1 MNSKKVNRIFMVIIL
16 VHIVAVVLLSVY
28 QSVFTLEIVPNFILS
43 QSMIL
48 VPALIGVLLSKENLF
63 RFAGFRK
70 IKVSS
75 VLMIILFTFLS
86 MPLTVVVNAISMLFV
101 DNTVA
106 ALSSDVLELPFIVM
120 LFIIGIFGPF
130 SEELVFRGIIY
141 QGYKRTGTAFQAM
154 LLSALLFA
162 LMHMN
167 INQAAY
173 AFVIGL
179 IVILLVEAT
188 GSIWSSI
195 LFHVVFNSEQVCMMY
210 LYDKIMPGMGGI
222 AEAQA
227 MLTTDVLLM
236 AISGYLMIAAVTTT
250 LAGCVLAWIAKNEK
264 REEALRSVW
273 TSRKQKKE
281 NSDANGKMITVP
293 LIIGIVLALSYMSLE
308 FILI

>member
-1 MNSKKVNRIFMVIIL
+1 MNSKKVNRIFMTIIL
-16 VHIVAVVLLSVY
+16 VHIAVVFLLTVLSPI
-28 QSVFTLEIVPNFILS
+28 FTLEIVPNFILS

-48 VPALIGVLLSKENLF
+48 VPALIGVLLSKENLVQFARF
-63 RFAGFRK
+63 RRIK
-70 IKVSS
+70 ISS
-75 VLMIILFTFLS
+75 VFMIILFTFLA
-86 MPLTVVVNAISMLFV
+86 MPLTVVINAISMLVV

-106 ALSSDVLELPFIVM
+106 AISGDVLELPFILM

-130 SEELVFRGIIY
+130 SEELVFRGVVY
-141 QGYKRTGTAFQAM
+141 QGYKKSGTAFQAM
-154 LLSALLFA
+154 ILSALLFA

-179 IVILLVEAT
+179 IMILLVEAT
-188 GSIWSSI
+188 GSIWSSV

-210 LYDKIMPGMGGI
+210 LMDLIPGMGSLQ
-222 AEAQA
+222 ESQEL
-227 MLTTDVLLM
+227 LTTDMLLM
-236 AISGYLMIAAVTTT
+236 AIGSYSMIAMVTTA

-264 REEALRSVW
+264 REEALRSLW

-281 NSDANGKMITVP
+281 NSDVDSKMITVP

-308 FILI
+308 IILV

>member
-63 RFAGFRK
+63 RLAGFRK

-179 IVILLVEAT
+179 IVVLLVEAT

-210 LYDKIMPGMGGI
+210 LYDKIMPDMGGI

-273 TSRKQKKE
+273 TGRKQKKE
-281 NSDANGKMITVP
+281 NSDANGKMVTVP

-308 FILI
+308 LIFI

>member
-1 MNSKKVNRIFMVIIL
+1 MNSKKVNRIFMTIIL
-16 VHIVAVVLLSVY
+16 VHIAVVFLLTVLSPI
-28 QSVFTLEIVPNFILS
+28 FTLEIVPNFILS

-48 VPALIGVLLSKENLF
+48 VPALIGVLLSKENLVQFARF
-63 RFAGFRK
+63 RRIK
-70 IKVSS
+70 ISS
-75 VLMIILFTFLS
+75 VFMIILFTFLA
-86 MPLTVVVNAISMLFV
+86 MPLTVVINAISMLFV

-106 ALSSDVLELPFIVM
+106 AISGDVLELPFILM

-130 SEELVFRGIIY
+130 SEELVFRGVVY
-141 QGYKRTGTAFQAM
+141 QGYKKSGTAFQAM
-154 LLSALLFA
+154 ILSALLFA

-179 IVILLVEAT
+179 IMILLVEAT
-188 GSIWSSI
+188 GSIWSSV

-210 LYDKIMPGMGGI
+210 LMDLIPGMGSLQ
-222 AEAQA
+222 ESQEL
-227 MLTTDVLLM
+227 LTTDMLLM
-236 AISGYLMIAAVTTT
+236 AIGSYSMIAMVTTA

-264 REEALRSVW
+264 REEALRSLW

-281 NSDANGKMITVP
+281 NSDVNSKMITVP

-308 FILI
+308 IILV

>member
-1 MNSKKVNRIFMVIIL
+1 MNSKKVNRIFMTIIL
-16 VHIVAVVLLSVY
+16 VHIAVVFLLTVLSPI
-28 QSVFTLEIVPNFILS
+28 FTLEIVPNFILS

-48 VPALIGVLLSKENLF
+48 VPALIGVLLSKENLVQFARF
-63 RFAGFRK
+63 RRIK
-70 IKVSS
+70 ISS
-75 VLMIILFTFLS
+75 VFMIILFTFLA
-86 MPLTVVVNAISMLFV
+86 MPLTVVINAISMLFV

-106 ALSSDVLELPFIVM
+106 AISGDVLELPFILM

-130 SEELVFRGIIY
+130 SEELVFRGVIY
-141 QGYKRTGTAFQAM
+141 QGYKKSGTAFQAM
-154 LLSALLFA
+154 ILSALLFA

-179 IVILLVEAT
+179 IMILLVEAT
-188 GSIWSSI
+188 GSIWSSV

-210 LYDKIMPGMGGI
+210 LMDLIPGMGSLQ
-222 AEAQA
+222 ESQEL
-227 MLTTDVLLM
+227 LTTDMLLM
-236 AISGYLMIAAVTTT
+236 AIGSYSMIAMVTTA

-264 REEALRSVW
+264 REEALRSLW

-281 NSDANGKMITVP
+281 NSDVNSKMITVP

-308 FILI
+308 IILV

>member
-1 MNSKKVNRIFMVIIL
+1 MNSKKVNRIFMTIIL
-16 VHIVAVVLLSVY
+16 VHIAVVFLLTVLSPI
-28 QSVFTLEIVPNFILS
+28 FTLEIVPNFILS

-48 VPALIGVLLSKENLF
+48 VPALIGVLLSKENLVQFARF
-63 RFAGFRK
+63 RRIK
-70 IKVSS
+70 ISS
-75 VLMIILFTFLS
+75 VFMIILFTFLA
-86 MPLTVVVNAISMLFV
+86 MPLTVVINAISMLVV

-106 ALSSDVLELPFIVM
+106 AISGDVLELPFILM

-130 SEELVFRGIIY
+130 SEELVFRGVVY
-141 QGYKRTGTAFQAM
+141 QGYKKSGTAFQAM
-154 LLSALLFA
+154 ILSALLFA

-179 IVILLVEAT
+179 IMILLVEAT
-188 GSIWSSI
+188 GSIWSSV

-210 LYDKIMPGMGGI
+210 LMDLIPGMGSLQ
-222 AEAQA
+222 ESQEL
-227 MLTTDVLLM
+227 LTTDMLLM
-236 AISGYLMIAAVTTT
+236 AIGSYSMIAMVTTA

-264 REEALRSVW
+264 REEALRSLW

-281 NSDANGKMITVP
+281 NSDVNSKMITVP

-308 FILI
+308 IILV